1 MSVAETANHNT
12 SLRSARIQR
21 NAAFGVLAGQS
32 LITLTGSIVRVT
44 GSGLGCDTWPNCH
57 PGSLVP
63 VPGAAP
69 WIQQLI
75 EFGNRTLTF
84 VLVILTIWLLIAVY
98 KAGRRQYI
106 KVLAWIQLIG
116 VIVQAVI
123 GGISVHADLRWYAV
137 ALHFLPSVLLVF
149 FAALT
154 CVRVMEP
161 DNGVDQREYPR
172 AIQRLALGAAFALA
186 LVLSTGT
193 MVTGAGPHAGDDNDG
208 MKGRLEVDI
217 EWMAHIHA
225 GTMYLF
231 LGLIIGLLAAIY
243 ATKTTS
249 AVARKYAF
257 GLVIVCVLQALVG
270 IIQFNLQVP
279 RWTVPIHVFLSSI
292 VTAFTGFVYA
302 HGISRVTPSQA
313 RRGADLENKGTVTN
327 DTPSLT
333 PER

>member
-1 MSVAETANHNT
+1 MSVAETANHQ
-12 SLRSARIQR
+12 SGLRSARNQR

-63 VPGAAP
+63 VQGAAP

-84 VLVILTIWLLIAVY
+84 VLVALTVWLLVAVY
-98 KAGRRQYI
+98 KAGRRSYI
-106 KVLAWIQLIG
+106 KKLAWLQLIG
-116 VIVQAVI
+116 VFVQAVI
-123 GGISVHADLRWYAV
+123 GGISVHMDLKWYAV
-137 ALHFLPSVLLVF
+137 ALHFLPSVFLVF

-161 DNGVDQREYPR
+161 DNGVDRREYPR
-172 AIQRLALGAAFALA
+172 TIQYLALGTTAALA
-186 LVLSTGT
+186 LVLATGT
-193 MVTGAGPHAGDDNDG
+193 MVTGAGPHAGDANDG

-231 LGLIIGLLAAIY
+231 LGLIVGLLAAIF

-249 AVARKYAF
+249 EVARKFAV
-257 GLVIVCVLQALVG
+257 GLVAVCVLQALVG
-270 IIQFNLQVP
+270 IIQVNLHVP
-279 RWTVPIHVFLSSI
+279 NWTVPIHVFLSSV

-302 HGISRVTPSQA
+302 HGTSRVPATSDHA
-313 RRGADLENKGTVTN
+313 ATGTDSVTN
-327 DTPSLT
+327 ATPFLT
-333 PER
+333 PDC